1 MSAPAIESTA
11 VMKTITM
18 VRGETG
24 SSDLPRDSLHTKEL
38 VIVENIILV
47 RLLVLTA
54 DFKRVKTNA
63 SLTPIFKLREKSKTG
78 IQSCLYTV
86 PFTPIFA

>member
-24 SSDLPRDSLHTKEL
+24 SSDLPKDSLHTKEL

-54 DFKRVKTNA
+54 DFGVKTNA
-63 SLTPIFKLREKSKTG
+63 QLTPNCQLREIGKTG
-78 IQSCLYTV
+78 IRSCLYRQ
-86 PFTPIFA
+86 